1 MILKWLTAL
10 AFSAFWA
17 VAADLPSTP
26 YEREIARW
34 RIQQEAEL
42 KADDSWFTVAGLH
55 WLKEGDNRVGSDQA
69 SEIPLPKGSA
79 PERVATI
86 SLHGGQAA
94 IHPAP
99 AVPLT
104 LNGKPA
110 TETALKIATDVLA
123 INRLKFFLIKRGER
137 LGVRLKDNDSA
148 ARKAFSGLKWYPVD
162 PSWRVSAK
170 FVPWDKPRTVHYDS
184 VIGEKEVFENPGYVT
199 FQKAGRDYRLE
210 PVLDENE
217 LFFVIRDQTSGKTTY
232 GASRFLY
239 ADLAKNGLVVL
250 DFNKVVNPPCA
261 YTPYATCPLPPPQNR
276 MSVAVT
282 AGEKKYQE
290 GEPNP

>member
-1 MILKWLTAL
+1 
-10 AFSAFWA
+10 
-17 VAADLPSTP
+17 
-26 YEREIARW
+26 
-34 RIQQEAEL
+34 
-42 KADDSWFTVAGLH
+42 
-55 WLKEGDNRVGSDQA
+55 
-69 SEIPLPKGSA
+69 
-79 PERVATI
+79 
-86 SLHGGQAA
+86 
-94 IHPAP
+94 
-99 AVPLT
+99 
-104 LNGKPA
+104 
-110 TETALKIATDVLA
+110 
-123 INRLKFFLIKRGER
+123 
-137 LGVRLKDNDSA
+137 LKDNDSA

-162 PSWRVSAK
+162 PSWRFSAK
-170 FVPWDKPRTVHYDS
+170 FVRWDKPRTVHYDS
-184 VIGEKEVFENPGYVT
+184 VIGEKEVFENPGYAT